1 MTKFNFSTSN
11 KSQRMAANKLPPL
24 PARMPERL
32 VGVGFR
38 CWFAGFESGDI
49 ASWEEAWNT
58 YSGTL
63 GRDPAKALLLD
74 LSQFVRAVKTTA
86 EREIQVYPTG
96 CLGFCRDE
104 CLAISMIAACQHDA
118 KPALHA
124 AACALIGS
132 PDIGDALTCAQT
144 FAAGLKNANQVLD
157 AASICPATCAFRADR
172 RRLM

>member
-1 MTKFNFSTSN
+1 MTKFNPAPDQ
-11 KSQRMAANKLPPL
+11 KSQRAAANKLAPL
-24 PARMPERL
+24 PARIPERL

-86 EREIQVYPTG
+86 ERDIQVYPTG

-104 CLAISMIAACQHDA
+104 CLAISMIAACQHGA
-118 KPALHA
+118 NPALQA

-132 PDIGDALTCAQT
+132 PDIGDALSGAQT
-144 FAAGLKNANQVLD
+144 FATGLKNANQILD